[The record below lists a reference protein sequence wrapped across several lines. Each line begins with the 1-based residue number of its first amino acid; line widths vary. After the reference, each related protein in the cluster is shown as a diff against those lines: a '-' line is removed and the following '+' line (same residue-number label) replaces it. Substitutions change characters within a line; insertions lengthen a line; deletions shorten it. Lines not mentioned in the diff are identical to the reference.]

1 MNITLISGRV
11 VDTDNIAFDVPT
23 HLFTLDGQDITDDIK
38 RNDKRKFVGFSD
50 EQENLRW
57 FKKNNPNAPETGS
70 TSTLGLFWDQITT
83 DPLDAPLD
91 ALDSG
96 IQNILGRTS
105 TKIILGTAAVV
116 VAAYIFYRVTRR

>member
-11 VDTDNIAFDVPT
+11 VDSDVVDFDPAT
-23 HLFTLDGQDITDDIK
+23 HLFTLEGQDITDDIK

-91 ALDSG
+91 AADAAV
-96 IQNILGRTS
+96 QDILGRTS
-105 TKIILGTAAVV
+105 TKIILGGIALVV
-116 VAAYIFYRVTRR
+116 VGYIAWKFSK

>member
-11 VDTDNIAFDVPT
+11 VDTEVIEFDPAT
-23 HLFTLDGQDITDDIK
+23 HLFTLNGQDITDDIK

-50 EQENLRW
+50 EAENLRW
-57 FKKNNPNAPETGS
+57 FKKNNPNAPDTSS

-91 ALDSG
+91 ALDAG
-96 IQNILGRTS
+96 VNKILGNTS
-105 TKIILGTAAVV
+105 VKIILGV
-116 VAAYIFYRVTRR
+116 VAVGVVAYIFYRVTRR

>member
-11 VDTDNIAFDVPT
+11 VDSDVVEFDPAT
-23 HLFTLDGQDITDDIK
+23 HTFTLNGADITDDIR

-91 ALDSG
+91 ALDAG
-96 IQNILGRTS
+96 VNKILGNTS
-105 TKIILGTAAVV
+105 VKIILGVVAVG
-116 VAAYIFYRVTRR
+116 VAAYVFYRVSRR